1 MIHRNESLRGRRP
14 RRALGLCAAALL
26 LMFAAVALVW
36 SLGPF
41 IVVVF
46 MIAVV
51 LLFNGVL
58 AMVPDASDLNRLLVL
73 LACIA
78 VGMGLFVAGGQVM
91 SSSP

>member
-1 MIHRNESLRGRRP
+1 
-14 RRALGLCAAALL
+14 
-26 LMFAAVALVW
+26 MFAAVALVW